1 MTMRVDAYTH
11 FIPERFYKDVMS
23 VGSHK
28 DIGKRM
34 MGVPAIFDINV
45 RKKVV
50 DKFKDYCQI
59 LSYPMPPF
67 ELMTKNPASR
77 PRNTPRSSTTASPSS
92 APRTPTISPAGWR
105 RRRWRRPTSASA
117 RPPAP

>member
-50 DKFKDYCQI
+50 DKFKVGI
-59 LSYPMPPF
+59 
-67 ELMTKNPASR
+67 NPDEIKFSWD
-77 PRNTPRSSTTASPSS
+77 RNHDSKGTVWRLA
-92 APRTPTISPAGWR
+92 AKWR
-105 RRRWRRPTSASA
+105 RRPFRVASIESF
-117 RPPAP
+117 